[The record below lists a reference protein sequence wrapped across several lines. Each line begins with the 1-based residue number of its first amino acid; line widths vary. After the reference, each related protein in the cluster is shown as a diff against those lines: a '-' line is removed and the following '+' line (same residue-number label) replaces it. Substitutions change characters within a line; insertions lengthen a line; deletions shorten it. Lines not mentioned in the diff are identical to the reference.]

1 MFERLYLEPLP
12 LMLGQREGNACESP
26 TLSLPK
32 IARRHH
38 WLDRFKIAQLK
49 LVLVCKR
56 AMKAAFEACGVHTEA
71 WVELNT
77 IAFETWWVPF
87 WVPLPRTPPFTQ
99 QWAVWGGTLQGN
111 TAPEKCFQ
119 PSASA
124 PHDDT
129 SPPPPPLPPPSPP
142 TAGGGGQSGSGST
155 AATVT
160 SSTGSSG
167 PNQT

>member
-1 MFERLYLEPLP
+1 M
-12 LMLGQREGNACESP
+12 
-26 TLSLPK
+26 SLPK

-77 IAFETWWVPF
+77 IAFETWWVP
-87 WVPLPRTPPFTQ
+87 LPRTPPSLSNGLL
-99 QWAVWGGTLQGN
+99 GGTLQGN
-111 TAPEKCFQ
+111 TAPEKFFQ

-124 PHDDT
+124 PHDDK

>member
-87 WVPLPRTPPFTQ
+87 WVPLPRTPLHS
-99 QWAVWGGTLQGN
+99 AMGYSGGTLQGN
-111 TAPEKCFQ
+111 TAPEKFFSTIFFCTTRRHVSSATSS
-119 PSASA
+119 SASFA
-124 PHDDT
+124 SDRWWWWPEW
-129 SPPPPPLPPPSPP
+129 
-142 TAGGGGQSGSGST
+142 
-155 AATVT
+155 
-160 SSTGSSG
+160 
-167 PNQT
+167 